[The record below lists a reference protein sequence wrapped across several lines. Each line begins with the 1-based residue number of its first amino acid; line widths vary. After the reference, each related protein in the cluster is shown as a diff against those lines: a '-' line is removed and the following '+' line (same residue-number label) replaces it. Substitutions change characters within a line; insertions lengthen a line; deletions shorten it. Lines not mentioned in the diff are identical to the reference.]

1 MDLRDVLLTLHILFA
16 IVIIGWLAMQSMI
29 VPGLIRQGPEN
40 ASAVR
45 ASAAV
50 SRKLGPASVVVFL
63 LGIWLALRD
72 GNDAIDMGDPW
83 LSASMGIFIVTA
95 VLGGAVGGKAEMQ
108 AAEKLTAGQP
118 ALEEAKRLSL
128 VGTVNM
134 VLLVVIVFLMV
145 DKPGLV

>member
-40 ASAVR
+40 AAAVR

-50 SRKLGPASVVVFL
+50 SKKLGPASSVVFL
-63 LGIWLALRD
+63 LGIWLGLRD
-72 GNDAIDMGDPW
+72 GDGPIDMGDPW
-83 LSASMGIFIVTA
+83 LSASMGLFVVTA
-95 VLGGAVGGKAEMQ
+95 VLGGAIGGKAEMK

-118 ALEEAKRLSL
+118 ALEEAKRLSI

-134 VLLVVIVFLMV
+134 VLLVAIVYLMV
-145 DKPGLV
+145 DKPGLA